1 MTSRNNFT
9 SPLREHRV
17 AKSQS
22 HAQQAPRLRTPRS
35 SRQTPHNVQNTAEAR
50 TSRTFHFPPPT
61 GVGVTPIRR
70 PLPRLGWDA
79 QTRPLKIVPLS
90 VIGGVR

>member
-1 MTSRNNFT
+1 MTSRNDFT
-9 SPLREHRV
+9 SPLRELRV
-17 AKSQS
+17 AKSQT
-22 HAQQAPRLRTPRS
+22 L
-35 SRQTPHNVQNTAEAR
+35 VQHGPQLHTAA
-50 TSRTFHFPPPT
+50 TSRSNPQRVPNPCAARIVATFHFPPPT